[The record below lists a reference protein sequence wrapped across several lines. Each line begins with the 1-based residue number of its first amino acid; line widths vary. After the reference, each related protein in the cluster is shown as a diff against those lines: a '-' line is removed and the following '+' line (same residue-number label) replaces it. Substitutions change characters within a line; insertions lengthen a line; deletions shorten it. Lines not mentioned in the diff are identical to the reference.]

1 MHRQRC
7 VTERPYWGHLVSLT
21 LYRASMRFELI
32 TVSYCGQYEYP
43 SIVIVEYRTGVFI
56 INI

>member
-7 VTERPYWGHLVSLT
+7 VTEMALLVTLVSLT
-21 LYRASMRFELI
+21 SYRASLRFELI

-43 SIVIVEYRTGVFI
+43 SIVTVEYRTGVFI